1 MPPKQIPASVE
12 VVDLDSS
19 DDDGV
24 AATTANRKPAYSDKL
39 QAKPPSKGA
48 AQLASVVN
56 NQSIEDRSF
65 WRAGAYEI
73 GTTKSSLLQGVFQF

>member
-19 DDDGV
+19 DDEGV
-24 AATTANRKPAYSDKL
+24 AATANRKPAYSDKL
-39 QAKPPSKGA
+39 QAKPPSKGG

-73 GTTKSSLLQGVFQF
+73 GTAKSTLSQGVI